1 MFVEIFGLD
10 VVTPGLVEPLVPMG
24 VFREVAG
31 MVTKSP
37 LVPLEI
43 SGELVFMMTGD
54 PLVILMVFRELVA
67 VVTRGSLVPLD
78 VSRELVAMV
87 TGDLL
92 VPPEIS
98 RDLVAITNR
107 SLLVPLEVSR
117 GLASMVT
124 GVPLVPLVVS
134 RGLAA
139 MVTGVPLAPL
149 VVTRGLAAMVTGVL
163 LVPLVVTRGLAA
175 MVTGVPLV
183 PLVVSR
189 GLVATVS
196 PVIVGNPIGFV
207 TETSSMLG
215 PSGIF
220 MGIGDFLVESS
231 WETADS
237 DTADSVFMMTG
248 DPLVILMVFRELVA
262 VVTRGSL
269 VPLDVSREL
278 VAAGEVS
285 GEDTTLAVSRVEES
299 RKVWFPGLSPISG
312 TLFVVRL
319 VVIEL
324 DVGIP
329 ETEERERVVVSDIHK
344 GALSGDASVMFF
356 APTLPKR
363 RRSRIISKATGMS
376 RSWDL
381 RVGKLEK

>member
-1 MFVEIFGLD
+1 
-10 VVTPGLVEPLVPMG
+10 
-24 VFREVAG
+24 
-31 MVTKSP
+31 
-37 LVPLEI
+37 
-43 SGELVFMMTGD
+43 MMTGD
-54 PLVILMVFRELVA
+54 PLVILM
-67 VVTRGSLVPLD
+67 

-98 RDLVAITNR
+98 RELVAIVNR
-107 SLLVPLEVSR
+107 SL
-117 GLASMVT
+117 M
-124 GVPLVPLVVS
+124 VPLVVS
-134 RGLAA
+134 
-139 MVTGVPLAPL
+139 
-149 VVTRGLAAMVTGVL
+149 
-163 LVPLVVTRGLAA
+163 RGLAA

-189 GLVATVS
+189 GLVAMVS
-196 PVIVGNPIGFV
+196 PVIVGNPIVFV
-207 TETSSMLG
+207 TETPGMLG

-220 MGIGDFLVESS
+220 MGIADFLVESS
-231 WETADS
+231 WETVDS
-237 DTADSVFMMTG
+237 DTG
-248 DPLVILMVFRELVA
+248 LPLL
-262 VVTRGSL
+262 
-269 VPLDVSREL
+269 
-278 VAAGEVS
+278 AAGEVS
-285 GEDTTLAVSRVEES
+285 GEDTTLAVSGAEES

-312 TLFVVRL
+312 TLFVLRL

-329 ETEERERVVVSDIHK
+329 ETKERERVVVSDIHK
-344 GALSGDASVMFF
+344 GALFGDASVMFF

>member
-1 MFVEIFGLD
+1 MSLSLLLTFVEIFGLD

-67 VVTRGSLVPLD
+67 VVTRGSLVPLE

-98 RDLVAITNR
+98 RELVAIVNR

-117 GLASMVT
+117 GLV
-124 GVPLVPLVVS
+124 
-134 RGLAA
+134 A
-139 MVTGVPLAPL
+139 ME
-149 VVTRGLAAMVTGVL
+149 
-163 LVPLVVTRGLAA
+163 
-175 MVTGVPLV
+175 TGVPLV

-189 GLVATVS
+189 GLVAMVL
-196 PVIVGNPIGFV
+196 PVIVGNPIVFV
-207 TETSSMLG
+207 TETPGMLG

-220 MGIGDFLVESS
+220 MGIVDFLVESS
-231 WETADS
+231 WETVDS
-237 DTADSVFMMTG
+237 DTG
-248 DPLVILMVFRELVA
+248 LPLL
-262 VVTRGSL
+262 
-269 VPLDVSREL
+269 
-278 VAAGEVS
+278 AAGEVS
-285 GEDTTLAVSRVEES
+285 GEDTTLAVSGVEES

-324 DVGIP
+324 KVGIP
-329 ETEERERVVVSDIHK
+329 ETEERGRVVVSDIHK
-344 GALSGDASVMFF
+344 GALFGDASVMFF

-381 RVGKLEK
+381 RVGNLEK

>member
-1 MFVEIFGLD
+1 MSLLLMFVEIFGLD

-139 MVTGVPLAPL
+139 MVTGVPLA
-149 VVTRGLAAMVTGVL
+149 
-163 LVPLVVTRGLAA
+163 PLVVTRGLAA

>member
-1 MFVEIFGLD
+1 MSLLLMFVEIFGLD

-134 RGLAA
+134 
-139 MVTGVPLAPL
+139 
-149 VVTRGLAAMVTGVL
+149 
-163 LVPLVVTRGLAA
+163 RGLAA

>member
-1 MFVEIFGLD
+1 MSLLLMFVEIFGLD

-117 GLASMVT
+117 GLAS
-124 GVPLVPLVVS
+124 
-134 RGLAA
+134 
-139 MVTGVPLAPL
+139 
-149 VVTRGLAAMVTGVL
+149 
-163 LVPLVVTRGLAA
+163 

>member
-1 MFVEIFGLD
+1 MIVEIFGLD

-67 VVTRGSLVPLD
+67 MVTRGSLVPLD

-98 RDLVAITNR
+98 RELVAIVNR
-107 SLLVPLEVSR
+107 SL
-117 GLASMVT
+117 M
-124 GVPLVPLVVS
+124 VPLVVS

-139 MVTGVPLAPL
+139 MVTGVPL
-149 VVTRGLAAMVTGVL
+149 
-163 LVPLVVTRGLAA
+163 VPLVVARGLVA

-183 PLVVSR
+183 TLVVSR
-189 GLVATVS
+189 GLVAMVS
-196 PVIVGNPIGFV
+196 PVIVGNPIVSV
-207 TETSSMLG
+207 TETPGMLG

-220 MGIGDFLVESS
+220 MGIADFLVESS
-231 WETADS
+231 WETVDS
-237 DTADSVFMMTG
+237 DTG
-248 DPLVILMVFRELVA
+248 LPLL
-262 VVTRGSL
+262 
-269 VPLDVSREL
+269 
-278 VAAGEVS
+278 AAGEVS
-285 GEDTTLAVSRVEES
+285 GEDTTLAVSGAEES

-312 TLFVVRL
+312 TLFVLRL

-329 ETEERERVVVSDIHK
+329 ETKERERVVVSDIHK
-344 GALSGDASVMFF
+344 GALFGDASVMFF